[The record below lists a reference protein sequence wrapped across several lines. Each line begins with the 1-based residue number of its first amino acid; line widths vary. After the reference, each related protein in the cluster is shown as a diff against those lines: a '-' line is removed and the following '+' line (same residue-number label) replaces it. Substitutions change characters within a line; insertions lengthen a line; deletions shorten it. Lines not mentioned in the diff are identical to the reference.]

1 MTDRQQTGTA
11 AAIDQ
16 RQALIADTLA
26 GNFRLLRFSE
36 PLESEFLDAYT
47 KNSTNIIRLAV
58 PWIFL
63 LQVLY
68 GAAMVGIT
76 QVPLLWFTHSWLPIT
91 GILLLMWLL
100 LATGMINR
108 QVHLMVACGLIVAQT
123 TTLRAATLLG
133 SDPFAQTMIYYVILQ
148 LIIGFT
154 LLRLRC
160 FFALG
165 TALLPAVALFLDS
178 LLEGLSVNWQ
188 AFTQYY
194 LITAGLCAVV
204 SYTIERRERSAWL
217 NTQTLHMEMQALQTL
232 RARTDAES
240 RRQSLLGEYLELTAG
255 NLSATEIAGR
265 SLKFLIE
272 HMQGQIGTVYLVNGN
287 RLRRAS
293 SWALEGETRTADEL
307 GQGETLIG
315 QAAENGR
322 RLRLTHLPANY
333 HPIRT
338 ATGSASPTELLVE
351 PIRHQGTTL
360 AVIEIGALQPFSDH
374 NIELIDRIGRAM
386 AGTLMAANARDALSR
401 AGMTD
406 FTL

>member
-1 MTDRQQTGTA
+1 MTGPQQTGTGTTT
-11 AAIDQ
+11 AIDQ
-16 RQALIADTLA
+16 RKTLVAATLA

-36 PLESEFLDAYT
+36 PLESEFLDDYAQ
-47 KNSTNIIRLAV
+47 KSTNILRLAV

-63 LQVLY
+63 LQLLY
-68 GAAMVGIT
+68 GAAMIGVS
-76 QVPLLWFTHSWLPIT
+76 QVPMLWFTHSWLPIT
-91 GILLLMWLL
+91 GVLLLIWLL
-100 LATGMINR
+100 MATGTINR
-108 QVHLMVACGLIVAQT
+108 QVHAMVAVGLIVAQT
-123 TTLRAATLLG
+123 TTLRTATLLG
-133 SDPFAQTMIYYVILQ
+133 SDPFAQAIIYYVILQ

-165 TALLPAVALFLDS
+165 TALLPAAALFLDS

-217 NTQTLHMEMQALQTL
+217 NTQTLHMEMQALQAL

-255 NLSATEIAGR
+255 NLTATEIAGR

-272 HMQGQIGTVYLVNGN
+272 HVQGQIGTVYLVDGN
-287 RLRRAS
+287 RLRRAT
-293 SWALEGETRTADEL
+293 SWALEGETHTANEL
-307 GQGETLIG
+307 GHGETLIG
-315 QAAENGR
+315 QAAQNGR

-351 PIRHQGTTL
+351 PIRHQDTTL
-360 AVIEIGALQPFSDH
+360 AVIEIGTLQPFNDH
-374 NIELIDRIGRAM
+374 DLELIDRIGRAM

-406 FTL
+406 